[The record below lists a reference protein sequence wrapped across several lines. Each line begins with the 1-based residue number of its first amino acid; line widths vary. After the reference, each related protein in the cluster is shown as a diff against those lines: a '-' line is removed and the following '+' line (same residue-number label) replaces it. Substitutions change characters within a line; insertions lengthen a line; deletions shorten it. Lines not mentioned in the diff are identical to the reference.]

1 VTAGVMSYVFKAD
14 DGTTVMHAYN
24 SRMELIAELVENGN
38 DWVLYV
44 DGQEFRVSGE
54 GCKDPVE
61 FIERMVAPPRLAD
74 PEFSWLMCFAH
85 PTGETWEVYPAD

>member
-1 VTAGVMSYVFKAD
+1 
-14 DGTTVMHAYN
+14 
-24 SRMELIAELVENGN
+24 MELIAELVESGN
-38 DWVLYV
+38 DWMLHV

-61 FIERMVAPPRLAD
+61 CIERMVAPPRLGE
-74 PEFSWLMCFAH
+74 PEFQWLMMFAH